1 MSGYKIVLKQIKLP
15 KLDISFCIFYMITSG
30 FLGLIFPVYSG
41 KVFDSILSRGM
52 HSSGIKLFVI
62 FGIGYLIFSTLYNMK
77 ANKIGNLMYIQLLK
91 KLTEELLVSKHSFFL
106 LEEDGSILSR
116 FSNDVGVL
124 NEFFSTTIPNFL
136 ISSISIF
143 CSAVMLMIID
153 WQLTLFMFTSV
164 LFVMLLLLPL
174 GKIQSSFSQ
183 KIQYQKSNYLTQLNK
198 IIKGIKT
205 IKLFHSESVELN
217 QSSKILDDYY
227 YLQIKQSYL
236 DSILQPIFII
246 ILFGC
251 ATLIGLVGYYHY
263 KVGILS
269 KSMLLT
275 FILYIFYMIPNIL
288 KCLQFFIEFSKSKV
302 STKRISDILSSPK
315 ERISGE
321 RVSANNDI
329 VFKNVSVDIDC
340 KKILDNINFKIE
352 KGSTTA
358 IVGTSGSGKS
368 TLLNLLA
375 GFDEKYKGE
384 ILIGNKELQT
394 IRLDD
399 WREDIGVVLQDSFLI
414 GDSIK
419 DIIEY
424 SGNKLSDSQIKSYL
438 DELIVNIDINIRKS
452 INSNGTLSGGQ
463 KQKLDILRN
472 FVKQP
477 KILILDEATA
487 NLDSYSELK
496 VLNMLGRMKE
506 CTKIIVAH
514 RLSSVK
520 NADNIIFLENGK
532 ITGKG
537 THQELLR
544 FHEGY
549 RVMYQ
554 NQLLGG

>member
-1 MSGYKIVLKQIKLP
+1 M
-15 KLDISFCIFYMITSG
+15 
-30 FLGLIFPVYSG
+30 
-41 KVFDSILSRGM
+41 
-52 HSSGIKLFVI
+52 
-62 FGIGYLIFSTLYNMK
+62 
-77 ANKIGNLMYIQLLK
+77 
-91 KLTEELLVSKHSFFL
+91 
-106 LEEDGSILSR
+106 
-116 FSNDVGVL
+116 
-124 NEFFSTTIPNFL
+124 
-136 ISSISIF
+136 
-143 CSAVMLMIID
+143 
-153 WQLTLFMFTSV
+153 
-164 LFVMLLLLPL
+164 
-174 GKIQSSFSQ
+174 
-183 KIQYQKSNYLTQLNK
+183 
-198 IIKGIKT
+198 
-205 IKLFHSESVELN
+205 
-217 QSSKILDDYY
+217 
-227 YLQIKQSYL
+227 
-236 DSILQPIFII
+236 
-246 ILFGC
+246 
-251 ATLIGLVGYYHY
+251 
-263 KVGILS
+263 
-269 KSMLLT
+269 
-275 FILYIFYMIPNIL
+275 
-288 KCLQFFIEFSKSKV
+288 
-302 STKRISDILSSPK
+302 
-315 ERISGE
+315 
-321 RVSANNDI
+321 
-329 VFKNVSVDIDC
+329 FKNVSVDIDC

-394 IRLDD
+394 IRLDE

-496 VLNMLGRMKE
+496 VLNMLGKMKE

-537 THQELLR
+537 THQELLS

>member
-1 MSGYKIVLKQIKLP
+1 M
-15 KLDISFCIFYMITSG
+15 
-30 FLGLIFPVYSG
+30 
-41 KVFDSILSRGM
+41 
-52 HSSGIKLFVI
+52 
-62 FGIGYLIFSTLYNMK
+62 
-77 ANKIGNLMYIQLLK
+77 
-91 KLTEELLVSKHSFFL
+91 
-106 LEEDGSILSR
+106 
-116 FSNDVGVL
+116 DVR
-124 NEFFSTTIPNFL
+124 
-136 ISSISIF
+136 
-143 CSAVMLMIID
+143 
-153 WQLTLFMFTSV
+153 
-164 LFVMLLLLPL
+164 
-174 GKIQSSFSQ
+174 
-183 KIQYQKSNYLTQLNK
+183 
-198 IIKGIKT
+198 
-205 IKLFHSESVELN
+205 H
-217 QSSKILDDYY
+217 
-227 YLQIKQSYL
+227 
-236 DSILQPIFII
+236 
-246 ILFGC
+246 
-251 ATLIGLVGYYHY
+251 LIGLVGYYHY